1 MQLWSFIIS
10 LDTLIL
16 TDICTQVAI
25 LKSRDTLR
33 KAQQKPHEQF
43 LNSQGESNSCFVSK
57 LPIGT
62 PEKISFMTGL
72 KAYEPTP
79 IKEFH
84 SILHAIDT
92 PASNKR
98 M

>member
-1 MQLWSFIIS
+1 MIS
-10 LDTLIL
+10 LATLIL
-16 TDICTQVAI
+16 TEIHTQVAI

-43 LNSQGESNSCFVSK
+43 LNAQGESNSWFVSK
-57 LPIGT
+57 SPIGT
-62 PEKISFMTGL
+62 PEKISSMPGL

-84 SILHAIDT
+84 SMLHGIDT